1 LISRVRR
8 SLALS
13 LALAMASVP
22 LQAFA
27 QHGPPGASDIA
38 DGDKAMHAKDYDG
51 ALKHFQAANQ
61 AAPSARAAMGVADAL
76 YQLGRAGEAYEAYT
90 AVQNTY
96 GTKIGVAERV
106 AVIKRLKE
114 LSATTGWLSIRV
126 GESGAQVDVDG
137 KSFGVSPVPALVRV
151 ATGPHD
157 VKVTKDGFAA
167 FTGHADV
174 AADGTAVVEVKLAA
188 PATQGHVV
196 VHASGNEPLRVI
208 VDGVDVGATPWEG
221 DLPAGTHTF
230 AGRSSSAVAEAQ
242 SVDLT
247 AGSRTSIDLVS
258 SATAG
263 HMQVRTSDGKGTIFV
278 DGVAKGEGAFSGD
291 VAPGPHTVVVTREGF
306 QRYEK
311 AITLAERQTWAET
324 VTLQPVAATGAT
336 VAEGERA
343 LEGMYGGFGFV
354 GAFGVGGMGTELET
368 DCRNLGAD
376 SCNTPSPIGGG
387 AFGYVGWTWNPVG
400 FELLVG
406 GMGDQVKQTA
416 TFTGTS
422 SLPTATGPAR
432 TETFTFARVGGLAAL
447 RARATFQTRV
457 IRGTV
462 AGGLGVSYKQMFM
475 ERDAVSTT
483 DPSLTAK
490 YVPGSVGYLS
500 PAITIEAALQLR
512 LSQTVAVS
520 FGGFLW
526 ADNASIAGSNSVPAS
541 TQQLLSNGSSS
552 PPPQPFPTPQYH
564 LATGSQ
570 VFLGPFVGMQ
580 FGP

>member
-1 LISRVRR
+1 LVSRVRR

-13 LALAMASVP
+13 LALAMASAP
-22 LQAFA
+22 LQAVA
-27 QHGPPGASDIA
+27 QPAAGAAEIA
-38 DGDKAMHAKDYDG
+38 AGDKAMHAKDYDG
-51 ALKHFQAANQ
+51 ALSHFQAANQ
-61 AAPSARAAMGVADAL
+61 ATPSARAAMGVADSL
-76 YQLGRAGEAYEAYT
+76 YQLGRAGEAYDAYNT
-90 AVQNTY
+90 VQNTY
-96 GTKIGVAERV
+96 GAKLGVAEKV
-106 AVIKRLKE
+106 IVIKRLKE
-114 LSATTGWLSIRV
+114 LAAKTGWLSVRV
-126 GESGAQVDVDG
+126 GESGAQVDLDG
-137 KSFGVSPVPALVRV
+137 KSMGVSPVPVLVRV

-157 VKVTKDGFAA
+157 VKVSKDGFAP

-174 AADGTAVVEVKLAA
+174 AADGTAVIEVKLASA
-188 PATQGHVV
+188 VRQGHVV
-196 VHASGNEPLRVI
+196 VHASGTEPLRVI

-230 AGRSSSAVAEAQ
+230 AGRSSSAVAESQ
-242 SVDLT
+242 SVELT
-247 AGSRTSIDLVS
+247 AGSRTAIDLVS

-278 DGVAKGEGAFSGD
+278 DGVAKGEGTFSGD

-324 VTLQPVAATGAT
+324 VTLQQVAATGAT
-336 VAEGERA
+336 ASEGERA
-343 LEGMYGGFGFV
+343 LEGMYGGFGFI

-376 SCNTPSPIGGG
+376 SCNTPSPVGGG
-387 AFGYVGWTWNPVG
+387 AFGYVGFTWNPVG
-400 FELLVG
+400 FELLLG

-432 TETFTFARVGGLAAL
+432 TETFNFARAGGVAAL
-447 RARATFQTRV
+447 RARATFQTRA

-475 ERDAVSTT
+475 ERDAVSAS
-483 DPSLTAK
+483 DSSLTAK

-500 PAITIEAALQLR
+500 PAITAEAAIQIR
-512 LSQTVAVS
+512 VTQTVAISV
-520 FGGFLW
+520 GGFLW
-526 ADNASIAGSNSVPAS
+526 ADNASIAGSNSVPAGS
-541 TQQLLSNGSSS
+541 QQLLSNGSST

-564 LATGSQ
+564 LATGAQ
-570 VFLGPFVGMQ
+570 VFIGPFVGMQ

>member
-1 LISRVRR
+1 LVPRVRR

-27 QHGPPGASDIA
+27 QPAAGASEIA

-51 ALKHFQAANQ
+51 ALKHFRAAHQAT
-61 AAPSARAAMGVADAL
+61 PSARAAMGVADAL
-76 YQLGRAGEAYEAYT
+76 YQLDRAGEAYEAYN
-90 AVQNTY
+90 AVQTTY
-96 GTKIGVAERV
+96 GPKLGVVEKV

-114 LSATTGWLSIRV
+114 LAAKTGWLSVRV
-126 GESGAQVDVDG
+126 SEGGAQVDLDG
-137 KSFGVSPVPALVRV
+137 KSFGVSPVPVLVRV

-157 VKVTKDGFAA
+157 VKVSKDGFAPFA
-167 FTGHADV
+167 GHADV
-174 AADGTAVVEVKLAA
+174 AADGTAVVEVKLSAA
-188 PATQGHVV
+188 ATQGHVV
-196 VHASGNEPLRVI
+196 VHASGTEPLRVI
-208 VDGVDVGATPWEG
+208 IDGVDVGATPWEG

-230 AGRSSSAVAEAQ
+230 AGRSSSAVAESQ
-242 SVDLT
+242 SVELT
-247 AGSRTSIDLVS
+247 AGSRTAIDLVS

-291 VAPGPHTVVVTREGF
+291 VAPGPHTVVVTHEGF

-311 AITLAERQTWAET
+311 SITLAERQTWAET

-343 LEGMYGGFGFV
+343 LEGMYGGFGFI

-368 DCRNLGAD
+368 DCSNLGAS
-376 SCNTPSPIGGG
+376 SCNTPSPVGGG
-387 AFGYVGWTWNPVG
+387 AFGYVGYTWNPVG
-400 FELLVG
+400 FELLIG
-406 GMGDQVKQTA
+406 GEGDQVTQTA
-416 TFTGTS
+416 TFTGS
-422 SLPTATGPAR
+422 STLPTAAGPSR
-432 TETFTFARVGGLAAL
+432 TETFHFVRAGGVAAV
-447 RARATFQTRV
+447 RARATFQTRM

-475 ERDAVSTT
+475 ERDAVAAS

-490 YVPGSVGYLS
+490 YVPSSVGYLS
-500 PAITIEAALQLR
+500 PAITLEAAIQLR
-512 LSQTVAVS
+512 VSQTVAVS
-520 FGGFLW
+520 IGAFLW
-526 ADNASIAGSNSVPAS
+526 ADNASIAGSNSVP
-541 TQQLLSNGSSS
+541 SSS
-552 PPPQPFPTPQYH
+552 QQVLTNGTTAEPIPTPQYH
-564 LATGSQ
+564 LATGTQ